1 MRMAGQPP
9 RVRKGYQHMKLIAA
23 GKRPCPFR
31 LHREC
36 AAVCISALLLVAP
49 LWAQDSQEKVVVD
62 DVSRTFMV
70 HLPIG
75 YDSQQHYPV
84 VILLHGRNQDADD
97 MARLT
102 HFNQLADK
110 NGIVAVYPQAT
121 RGEWNIGVRPE
132 QPEMAMGPR
141 GGGRRGGWGGYPG
154 GGGGYPGGGG
164 GYPGG
169 GRRGG
174 QTPDEN
180 KNKPEPA
187 DDVAFLNQMLDQ
199 LALKYTVDTHRI
211 YATGLGD
218 GGFMA
223 LRAGCSM
230 ADRVAA
236 IAPISANL
244 PKKMICLP
252 SRPVP
257 ALFIEGTDDPI
268 DSYNG
273 GTYKPGHF
281 SVLSAEDSA
290 KAWAKFDRCAEKPA
304 QGKLPASEKGGK
316 ETKTFTFD
324 GCHDNAQV
332 VLYSIKGGGNT
343 WPGGEQYLSEKEVGK
358 VSDLNANEII
368 WSFLGTRKI
377 AGERG
382 AEK

>member
-180 KNKPEPA
+180 GVDGKKIMAQIAERTGGHAYDAKKKEDLEPIYNQISEELHSLYLLTYTPDKP
-187 DDVAFLNQMLDQ
+187 
-199 LALKYTVDTHRI
+199 DTE
-211 YATGLGD
+211 
-218 GGFMA
+218 GGF
-223 LRAGCSM
+223 
-230 ADRVAA
+230 
-236 IAPISANL
+236 
-244 PKKMICLP
+244 
-252 SRPVP
+252 
-257 ALFIEGTDDPI
+257 
-268 DSYNG
+268 
-273 GTYKPGHF
+273 H
-281 SVLSAEDSA
+281 
-290 KAWAKFDRCAEKPA
+290 
-304 QGKLPASEKGGK
+304 
-316 ETKTFTFD
+316 
-324 GCHDNAQV
+324 
-332 VLYSIKGGGNT
+332 
-343 WPGGEQYLSEKEVGK
+343 
-358 VSDLNANEII
+358 
-368 WSFLGTRKI
+368 
-377 AGERG
+377 
-382 AEK
+382 

>member
-1 MRMAGQPP
+1 MPIAHRSVTMITSKLEVTGARQ
-9 RVRKGYQHMKLIAA
+9 VRQACVLGACLSI
-23 GKRPCPFR
+23 
-31 LHREC
+31 LLS
-36 AAVCISALLLVAP
+36 VALSR
-49 LWAQDSQEKVVVD
+49 AQDNQEKIAVD
-62 DVSRTFMV
+62 DVSRSFVV
-70 HLPIG
+70 HLPKG

-110 NGIVAVYPQAT
+110 DGIIAVYPKAM

-132 QPEMAMGPR
+132 QPAMAMGPR
-141 GGGRRGGWGGYPG
+141 GGGRRGGWGGGYPG

-164 GYPGG
+164 GYP
-169 GRRGG
+169 RGG
-174 QTPDEN
+174 QRGGQNPDGA

-199 LALKYTVDTHRI
+199 LALKYSVDTHRI

-223 LRAGCSM
+223 LRVGCSM

-236 IAPISANL
+236 IAAVSSTL
-244 PKKMICLP
+244 PKTMICLP

-257 ALFIEGTDDPI
+257 ALFMDGTDDPI
-268 DSYNG
+268 IPYNG
-273 GTYKPGHF
+273 GTFKPGRFH
-281 SVLSAEDSA
+281 VLSAEDSA
-290 KAWAKFDRCAEKPA
+290 KAWAKFDRCGEKPA
-304 QGKLPASEKGGK
+304 QDKLPASEKGGK
-316 ETKTFTFD
+316 ETKTFTFS

-332 VLYSIKGGGNT
+332 VLYSVKGAGNT
-343 WPGGEQYLSEKEVGK
+343 WPGGEQYSSEKEVGK
-358 VSDLNANEII
+358 TSNDLNANEII

-377 AGERG
+377 AGENG